1 MAHLLVN
8 GTVAD
13 LVLFGS
19 FLVWAIA
26 DRISMKT
33 RDARP
38 IPGAPDSKANDIV
51 VIVAGLALYAATVFW
66 FHEMLLGVK
75 PFM

>member
-1 MAHLLVN
+1 
-8 GTVAD
+8 
-13 LVLFGS
+13 
-19 FLVWAIA
+19 
-26 DRISMKT
+26 MKT